1 MTSQQNLRSFSLR
14 LYIMR
19 MQITQF
25 GNCLATTLSN
35 ASLSIAI
42 ACLGLSIATDS
53 SMVIADDEPVY
64 PPHEKIIEGFTKA
77 ESRSPD
83 HQTLGNIWTRERD
96 AQMYLELPK
105 DFATK
110 KYFIALT
117 VSSGDEYAGLQ
128 AGDYYVYWRMYNKRL
143 ALILPNVEMRS
154 SGEPESKSSV
164 KRLFTDR
171 VLLDVPIVTMVPRGG
186 PLVDADALF
195 VGEATKFFG
204 PQGRITSPQ
213 LSKIVKAKVFSKN
226 VEIAFEVVAREGQL
240 QSLHYSLSEVPDDNG
255 YKTRKSDERI
265 GYFSTAYTDLGIYDK
280 DKLKTRFINRWR
292 LEKRDP
298 SLKISPPVTPIRF
311 YVEHTTPVR
320 YRRWVKQGIEYWNKA
335 FEKVGFSDAI
345 EVYYQ
350 DAKTGAFMDLDPED
364 VQYNFVRWLNNN
376 MSTAI
381 GPSRVHPLTGEILDA
396 DIILTDGWIRHF
408 HFQFHDL
415 MPELATEGM
424 SGETLSWLADHPTWD
439 PRIRLSSP
447 ANQRFTANA
456 IARKA
461 QTAWNAD
468 PASTV
473 DGRLIGDDSM
483 DGLAGRTSQINGL
496 CLAAHGKQLDIAMA
510 RIALA
515 MLDAEEEEVEK
526 KKDDEKKESD
536 KKKEKVRESQDSD
549 SKADR
554 AKVDE
559 SKKDEKPSDESK
571 KDDKSSDEK
580 VAKKETDKK
589 KGDKPK
595 EEMLDGM
602 PETFIGPLLAEL
614 VAHEVGHT
622 LGLRHNFKGS
632 GAYSL
637 EEINSPEL
645 RGKKP
650 LAGSVM
656 DYLPV
661 NMSYQ
666 IGDARGDWTMIG
678 IGPYDYWAIEYGYS
692 PDEAKL
698 KDILK
703 RVSEP
708 ELQYA
713 TDEDTSGPDPLA
725 RRYDYGRDPLIYAE
739 NQMALVK
746 IYRERLI
753 EKFVKEGESWAKA
766 REGYELTLGQQLKAV
781 NMIANW
787 IGAAHVNRDH
797 KGDPGNRMPL
807 TPVSADVQR
816 KSLEFVVKNA
826 FRDEAFGLTQDILQ
840 RLTVDKWWDEGMSVM
855 NESTF
860 PIHDRILSIQ
870 ASTLTML
877 MNPTTLRRVFD
888 NEQLVPASEDA
899 VVLPELMDRLQAA
912 IWTELDAKPE
922 GEVTARKPR
931 ISSLRR
937 NLQREHLDRLIDL
950 ALSNSGNAAHK
961 PIATL
966 SAMQLKEIKRKIDS
980 ALEARAGLDAYSVA
994 HLSEAQSRIA
1004 KVLDGQFIYNMPKS
1018 FGGSQILQMIL
1029 GQENQGKN
1037 EFQLS
1042 TPSTPSGP
1050 SIPSEVP

>member
-1 MTSQQNLRSFSLR
+1 MKSQKRFDLVAGIARACFAI
-14 LYIMR
+14 YIV
-19 MQITQF
+19 
-25 GNCLATTLSN
+25 LA
-35 ASLSIAI
+35 
-42 ACLGLSIATDS
+42 S
-53 SMVIADDEPVY
+53 STVRAQDEPVY
-64 PPHEKIIEGFTKA
+64 PPHEKIVEGYTKS

-83 HQTLGNIWTRERD
+83 KQALGNIWTRDRD
-96 AQMYLELPK
+96 SQMFLEIPK

-143 ALILPNVEMRS
+143 ALILPNVDMRS
-154 SGEPESKSSV
+154 TGEPESKSSV

-195 VGEATKFFG
+195 VGEAMKFFG
-204 PQGRITSPQ
+204 PQGRITAPQ

-226 VEIAFEVVAREGQL
+226 VEIAFEVVGRDGQL
-240 QSLHYSLSEVPDDNG
+240 QTLHYSMSEVPDDTG
-255 YKTRKSDERI
+255 YKPRKSDERI
-265 GYFSTAYTDLGIYDK
+265 GYFSTAYTDLGLYDK

-335 FEKVGFSDAI
+335 FEAVGFSDAV

-350 DAKTGAFMDLDPED
+350 DARTGAFMDLDPED

-376 MSTAI
+376 ISTAI

-415 MPELATEGM
+415 MPEIATEGM
-424 SGETLSWLADHPTWD
+424 TGETLAWLADNPTWD
-439 PRIRLSSP
+439 PRVRLASP
-447 ANQRFTANA
+447 ANQRHTSNTISRNA
-456 IARKA
+456 TKP
-461 QTAWNAD
+461 WNAD
-468 PASTV
+468 PATTV
-473 DGRLIGDDSM
+473 DGRLIGDDKM
-483 DGLAGRTSQINGL
+483 DGLVGRTSQINGL
-496 CLAAHGKQLDIAMA
+496 CMAAHGKQMDIAMA

-515 MLDAEEEEVEK
+515 MLDAEADDEEEKKDEKSEKEKANASDAKKSEDTDKPDEKKKDEKAEEDKDKLAKKDDAKKEGEK
-526 KKDDEKKESD
+526 KKDD
-536 KKKEKVRESQDSD
+536 
-549 SKADR
+549 
-554 AKVDE
+554 
-559 SKKDEKPSDESK
+559 
-571 KDDKSSDEK
+571 
-580 VAKKETDKK
+580 
-589 KGDKPK
+589 KPK
-595 EEMLDGM
+595 QEMLDGM

-622 LGLRHNFKGS
+622 LGLRHNFKAS

-661 NMSYQ
+661 NMSYK

-678 IGPYDYWAIEYGYS
+678 IGPYDYWAIEYGYT
-692 PDEAKL
+692 PEEAKL

-725 RRYDYGRDPLIYAE
+725 RRYDYGRDPLTYAQ
-739 NQMALVK
+739 NQMELVK
-746 IYRERLI
+746 LYRERLI
-753 EKFVKEGESWAKA
+753 DKFVKEGESWAKA
-766 REGYELTLGQQLKAV
+766 REGYELTLGQQMKAV
-781 NMIANW
+781 SMIANW

-797 KGDPGNRMPL
+797 KGDPGNRLPL
-807 TPVSADVQR
+807 IPVAADVQR
-816 KSLEFVVKNA
+816 KSLEFVIKNA
-826 FRDEAFGLTQDILQ
+826 FNDDSFGLTPDILQ
-840 RLTVDKWWDEGMSVM
+840 RLTVDKWWDEGMNAMS
-855 NESTF
+855 ESTF
-860 PIHDRILSIQ
+860 PIHDRVLSVQ
-870 ASTLTML
+870 ASALTML
-877 MNPTTLRRVFD
+877 MNPTTLRRVLD
-888 NEQLVPASEDA
+888 NERLVPANDDA
-899 VVLPELMDRLQAA
+899 LVLPELMDRLQAA
-912 IWTELDAKPE
+912 IWTELDTKPE
-922 GEVTARKPR
+922 GAVTPRKPR

-950 ALSNSGNAAHK
+950 AIAQSTNAAMK
-961 PIATL
+961 PITTL
-966 SAMQLKEIKRKIDS
+966 AAMQLKEIKRKIDN

-994 HLSEAQSRIA
+994 HLTDAQSRIGKA
-1004 KVLDGQFIYNMPKS
+1004 LDGQFIYNMPKS
-1018 FGGSQILQMIL
+1018 FGGSQI
-1029 GQENQGKN
+1029 
-1037 EFQLS
+1037 FQLLLGKEEPAP
-1042 TPSTPSGP
+1042 PSYP
-1050 SIPSEVP
+1050 PSEPIPADDKP

>member
-1 MTSQQNLRSFSLR
+1 MKSKNQLEF
-14 LYIMR
+14 
-19 MQITQF
+19 
-25 GNCLATTLSN
+25 LA
-35 ASLSIAI
+35 SIAKV
-42 ACLGLSIATDS
+42 CFGLLLVLVPTT
-53 SMVIADDEPVY
+53 VQADDEPVY
-64 PPHEKIIEGFTKA
+64 PAHEKIIEGFTKA

-83 HQTLGNIWTRERD
+83 HQSLGNIWTRERD
-96 AQMYLELPK
+96 SQMYLELPK

-117 VSSGDEYAGLQ
+117 VSSGDQYAGLQ

-143 ALILPNVEMRS
+143 ALILPNVDIRS

-164 KRLFTDR
+164 KRLFTDQ
-171 VLLDVPIVTMVPRGG
+171 VLLDIPIVTMVPRGG

-195 VGEATKFFG
+195 IGEAAKFFG
-204 PQGRITSPQ
+204 PQGRVTSPQ

-226 VEIAFEVVAREGQL
+226 VEIAFEVVGRGGQL
-240 QSLHYSLSEVPDDNG
+240 QTLHYSMSEVPDDNG
-255 YKTRKSDERI
+255 YKPRKSDERI

-280 DKLKTRFINRWR
+280 DKTKTRYINRWR

-335 FEKVGFSDAI
+335 FEKIGFADAV

-350 DAKTGAFMDLDPED
+350 DAKTGAFMDFDPED
-364 VQYNFVRWLNNN
+364 VQYNFIRWLNNN
-376 MSTAI
+376 QGTAI
-381 GPSRVHPLTGEILDA
+381 GPSRVNPLTGEILDA

-408 HFQFHDL
+408 RFQFHDL
-415 MPELATEGM
+415 MPEVATEGM
-424 SGETLSWLADHPTWD
+424 SGETLSWLADHPNWD
-439 PRIRLSSP
+439 PRLRLSSP
-447 ANQRFTANA
+447 SNQRFKANA
-456 IARKA
+456 IALDSHK
-461 QTAWNAD
+461 AWNGD
-468 PASTV
+468 PATRV
-473 DGRLIGDDSM
+473 DGRLIGDDAM
-483 DGLAGRTSQINGL
+483 DGLVGRISQINGM
-496 CLAAHGKQLDIAMA
+496 CMAAHGKQMDIAMA

-515 MLDAEEEEVEK
+515 MLDTEEEEDVKKKAEEAKKDEK
-526 KKDDEKKESD
+526 EKKEGEETKKSDAKDEKAKADDSKKDEKPADDKADKKDDEKKAAD
-536 KKKEKVRESQDSD
+536 KKKE
-549 SKADR
+549 
-554 AKVDE
+554 
-559 SKKDEKPSDESK
+559 
-571 KDDKSSDEK
+571 
-580 VAKKETDKK
+580 
-589 KGDKPK
+589 DKPK

-622 LGLRHNFKGS
+622 LGLRHNFKAS

-678 IGPYDYWAIEYGYS
+678 IGPYDYWAIEYGYI

-746 IYRERLI
+746 VYRERLI

-781 NMIANW
+781 SMIANW

-797 KGDPGNRMPL
+797 KGDPGNRLPL
-807 TPVSADVQR
+807 TPVKADVQR
-816 KSLEFVVKNA
+816 KSLDFVIKNA
-826 FRDEAFGLTQDILQ
+826 FKDEAYGLTQDILQ
-840 RLTVDKWWDEGMSVM
+840 RLTVDKWWDEGMSAM
-855 NESTF
+855 SESTF
-860 PIHDRILSIQ
+860 PIHDRILSMQ

-877 MNPTTLRRVFD
+877 MNPTTLRRVLD
-888 NEQLVPASEDA
+888 NEQLVPSSEDA
-899 VVLPELMDRLQAA
+899 VVLPELMDRIQAA
-912 IWTELDAKPE
+912 IWTELDTKPE
-922 GEVTARKPR
+922 GEVTPRKPR

-950 ALSNSGNAAHK
+950 SLEDSGNAAMK
-961 PIATL
+961 PISTL
-966 SAMQLKEIKRKIDS
+966 AAMQLKDIKRKIDN

-994 HLSEAQSRIA
+994 HLSEAQSRIGKA
-1004 KVLDGQFIYNMPKS
+1004 LDGQFIYNMPKS
-1018 FGGSQILQMIL
+1018 FGGTQILQLML
-1029 GQENQGKN
+1029 GKEGQVK
-1037 EFQLS
+1037 S
-1042 TPSTPSGP
+1042 DYPPSAPDL
-1050 SIPSEVP
+1050 PSEVPQP

>member
-1 MTSQQNLRSFSLR
+1 MKSQKHLELIADTARV
-14 LYIMR
+14 
-19 MQITQF
+19 
-25 GNCLATTLSN
+25 CLAICLAFVS
-35 ASLSIAI
+35 ASVRAEE
-42 ACLGLSIATDS
+42 
-53 SMVIADDEPVY
+53 EPVY
-64 PPHEKIIEGFTKA
+64 PPHEKIVEGFTKV

-83 HQTLGNIWTRERD
+83 KLALGSIWTRDRD
-96 AQMYLELPK
+96 SQMYLELPK
-105 DFATK
+105 DFASK

-154 SGEPESKSSV
+154 TGEPESKSSV

-186 PLVDADALF
+186 PLIDADALF
-195 VGEATKFFG
+195 VGEAMKFFG

-226 VEIAFEVVAREGQL
+226 VEIAFEVVGRNGQL
-240 QSLHYSLSEVPDDNG
+240 QTLHYSMSEVPDDTG
-255 YKTRKSDERI
+255 YKPRKSDERI

-335 FEKVGFSDAI
+335 YEAIGFSDAI

-350 DAKTGAFMDLDPED
+350 DARTGAFMDLDPED
-364 VQYNFVRWLNNN
+364 VQYNFIRWLNNN
-376 MSTAI
+376 ISTAI
-381 GPSRVHPLTGEILDA
+381 GPSRVHPLSGEILDA

-415 MPELATEGM
+415 MPEIATEGM
-424 SGETLSWLADHPTWD
+424 TGETLAWLADNPTWD
-439 PRIRLSSP
+439 PRLRLASP
-447 ANQRFTANA
+447 ANQRYTSNTISRNA
-456 IARKA
+456 AKP
-461 QTAWNAD
+461 WNAD

-473 DGRLIGDDSM
+473 DGRLIGDDAM
-483 DGLAGRTSQINGL
+483 DGLVGRASQINGL
-496 CLAAHGKQLDIAMA
+496 CLAAHGKQMDIAMA

-515 MLDAEEEEVEK
+515 MLDAEEEDEEK
-526 KKDDEKKESD
+526 KKDDEKKDETSDKAKASESD
-536 KKKEKVRESQDSD
+536 AKKSDDKDKTDEK
-549 SKADR
+549 
-554 AKVDE
+554 
-559 SKKDEKPSDESK
+559 KKDEKADEDKDKVAKKDDAKKEGEKK
-571 KDDKSSDEK
+571 KDDK
-580 VAKKETDKK
+580 
-589 KGDKPK
+589 PK
-595 EEMLDGM
+595 QEMLDGM

-622 LGLRHNFKGS
+622 LGLRHNFKAS

-661 NMSYQ
+661 NMSYK

-678 IGPYDYWAIEYGYS
+678 IGPYDYWAIEYGYT

-725 RRYDYGRDPLIYAE
+725 RRYDYGRDPLTYAE

-746 IYRERLI
+746 LYRERLI
-753 EKFVKEGESWAKA
+753 EKFVKDGESWAKA
-766 REGYELTLGQQLKAV
+766 REGYELTLGQQMKAV
-781 NMIANW
+781 SMISNW
-787 IGAAHVNRDH
+787 IGSAHVNRDH
-797 KGDPGNRMPL
+797 KGDPGNRLPL
-807 TPVSADVQR
+807 TPVAADVQR
-816 KSLEFVVKNA
+816 KSLEFVIKNA
-826 FRDEAFGLTQDILQ
+826 FIDESYGLSSDILQ
-840 RLTVDKWWDEGMSVM
+840 RLTVDKWWDEGMNVM
-855 NESTF
+855 SESTF
-860 PIHDRILSIQ
+860 PVHDRILSMQ
-870 ASTLTML
+870 ASALTML
-877 MNPTTLRRVFD
+877 MNPTTLRRVLD
-888 NEQLVPASEDA
+888 NERLVATNEDA
-899 VVLPELMDRLQAA
+899 LVLPELMDRLQAA
-912 IWTELDAKPE
+912 IWTELDTKPE
-922 GEVTARKPR
+922 GEVTPRKPR

-937 NLQREHLDRLIDL
+937 NLQREHLERLIDL
-950 ALSNSGNAAHK
+950 AIAQSSNAAMK
-961 PIATL
+961 PITTL
-966 SAMQLKEIKRKIDS
+966 AAMQLKEIKRKIDNT
-980 ALEARAGLDAYSVA
+980 LEARAGLDAYTVA
-994 HLSEAQSRIA
+994 HLSDAQSRIGKA
-1004 KVLDGQFIYNMPKS
+1004 LDGQFIYNMPKS
-1018 FGGSQILQMIL
+1018 FGGSQIIQLLL
-1029 GQENQGKN
+1029 GKE
-1037 EFQLS
+1037 EPAP
-1042 TPSTPSGP
+1042 PSYP
-1050 SIPSEVP
+1050 PSEPFPTDDKP

>member
-1 MTSQQNLRSFSLR
+1 MKSQNYLEL
-14 LYIMR
+14 
-19 MQITQF
+19 
-25 GNCLATTLSN
+25 LA
-35 ASLSIAI
+35 SIAK
-42 ACLGLSIATDS
+42 ACLGLSFVFGQAS
-53 SMVIADDEPVY
+53 LGADDEPVY
-64 PPHEKIIEGFTKA
+64 PPLEKIIEGFTKA

-83 HQTLGNIWTRERD
+83 HQSLGNIWTRERD
-96 AQMYLELPK
+96 SQMYLELPK

-143 ALILPNVEMRS
+143 ALILPNVDIRS

-164 KRLFTDR
+164 KRLFTDQ
-171 VLLDVPIVTMVPRGG
+171 VLLDIPIVTMVPRGG

-195 VGEATKFFG
+195 IGEASKFFG

-213 LSKIVKAKVFSKN
+213 ISKIVKAKVFSKN
-226 VEIAFEVVAREGQL
+226 VEIAFEVVGRGGKL
-240 QSLHYSLSEVPDDNG
+240 QTLHYSMSEVPEDNG
-255 YKTRKSDERI
+255 YKPRKSDERI
-265 GYFSTAYTDLGIYDK
+265 GYFSTAYTDLGLYDK
-280 DKLKTRFINRWR
+280 DKTKTRFVNRWR

-298 SLKISPPVTPIRF
+298 TLKLSPPVTPIRF

-335 FEKVGFSDAI
+335 FEKVGFADAI

-364 VQYNFVRWLNNN
+364 VQYNFIRWLNNN
-376 MSTAI
+376 QGTAI
-381 GPSRVHPLTGEILDA
+381 GPSRVNPLTGEILDA

-408 HFQFHDL
+408 RFQFHDL

-424 SGETLSWLADHPTWD
+424 SGETLSWLADHPNWD
-439 PRIRLSSP
+439 PRLRLSSP
-447 ANQRFTANA
+447 SNQRFKANA
-456 IARKA
+456 IALDSHK
-461 QTAWNAD
+461 AWNGD
-468 PASTV
+468 PATRV
-473 DGRLIGDDSM
+473 DGRLIGDDAM
-483 DGLAGRTSQINGL
+483 DGLVGRISQINGM
-496 CLAAHGKQLDIAMA
+496 CMAAHGKQMDIAMA
-510 RIALA
+510 RVALA
-515 MLDAEEEEVEK
+515 MLDTEEEEVA
-526 KKDDEKKESD
+526 
-536 KKKEKVRESQDSD
+536 KKKEEEAKKDEKDKKEGSESKKSNAKDEKPS
-549 SKADR
+549 AD
-554 AKVDE
+554 D
-559 SKKDEKPSDESK
+559 SKKDEKSADDKADK
-571 KDDKSSDEK
+571 KDGEKK
-580 VAKKETDKK
+580 VADKK
-589 KGDKPK
+589 KDDKPK

-622 LGLRHNFKGS
+622 LGLRHNFKAS

-678 IGPYDYWAIEYGYS
+678 IGPYDYWAIEYGYT
-692 PDEAKL
+692 PDETKL

-713 TDEDTSGPDPLA
+713 TDEDTTGPDPLA
-725 RRYDYGRDPLIYAE
+725 RRYDYGRDPLVFAE

-753 EKFVKEGESWAKA
+753 EKFVKDGESWAKA
-766 REGYELTLGQQLKAV
+766 REGYELTLGQQMKAV
-781 NMIANW
+781 SMIANW
-787 IGAAHVNRDH
+787 VGAAHVNRDH
-797 KGDPGNRMPL
+797 KGDPGNRLPL
-807 TPVSADVQR
+807 TPVKADIQR
-816 KSLEFVVKNA
+816 KSLDFVIKNA
-826 FRDEAFGLTQDILQ
+826 FRDEAYGLTQDILQ
-840 RLTVDKWWDEGMSVM
+840 RLTVDKWWDEGMSATS
-855 NESTF
+855 ESTF
-860 PIHDRILSIQ
+860 PIHDRILSMQ

-877 MNPTTLRRVFD
+877 MNPSTLRRVLD
-888 NEQLVPASEDA
+888 NEQLIPANEDA
-899 VVLPELMDRLQAA
+899 VVLPELMDRIQAS
-912 IWTELDAKPE
+912 IWTELEGKPE
-922 GEVTARKPR
+922 GEVTPRKPR

-937 NLQREHLDRLIDL
+937 NLQREHLERLIDL
-950 ALSNSGNAAHK
+950 ALEDSGNAAMK
-961 PIATL
+961 PISTL
-966 SAMQLKEIKRKIDS
+966 AAMQLKDIKRKIDN

-994 HLSEAQSRIA
+994 HLSEATSRIGKA
-1004 KVLDGQFIYNMPKS
+1004 LDGQFIYNMPKS
-1018 FGGSQILQMIL
+1018 FGGSQI
-1029 GQENQGKN
+1029 
-1037 EFQLS
+1037 FQLMLGKEGQVKS
-1042 TPSTPSGP
+1042 DYQPSAPDA
-1050 SIPSEVP
+1050 PSEVPQP